1 MHLLFDKYK
10 LLDYEDGVFKQAY
23 PAADTFRR
31 MNEAFGDIEHVQ
43 PIELSEHP
51 NIYLFEIKRHKR
63 GPIFVVWEKRD
74 AFLGDDQPP
83 TSLTIK
89 WSKSKPQ
96 AMNVFGDAIPTQVID
111 GRSLHLSVSHTPVF
125 IES

>member
-1 MHLLFDKYK
+1 
-10 LLDYEDGVFKQAY
+10 
-23 PAADTFRR
+23 
-31 MNEAFGDIEHVQ
+31 MNETFGDIEHVQ
-43 PIELSEHP
+43 HIELSEHP

-74 AFLGDDQPP
+74 AFLGEDQPP

-89 WSKSKPQ
+89 WSKSQPQ
-96 AMNVFGDAIPTQVID
+96 ATNVFGDAIPTQVID